1 VDQLHGFTIAV
12 QDKRRAQDVMSRSDG
27 LQRLAPAVSVEGR
40 LEPQRLLLP
49 DGRGV
54 PRTWSNAANE
64 VITETLD
71 AHFSKGASAGTSWL
85 QYKITGLKRR
95 ISPQALLRK
104 AVKAI
109 GSG

>member
-1 VDQLHGFTIAV
+1 
-12 QDKRRAQDVMSRSDG
+12 
-27 LQRLAPAVSVEGR
+27 
-40 LEPQRLLLP
+40 
-49 DGRGV
+49 
-54 PRTWSNAANE
+54 

>member
-1 VDQLHGFTIAV
+1 
-12 QDKRRAQDVMSRSDG
+12 M
-27 LQRLAPAVSVEGR
+27 
-40 LEPQRLLLP
+40 PQRLLLP